1 MTMEPL
7 KSHKGAL
14 MKALKKHANQTVQ
27 NHPESREQLMM
38 EYLPHVKRIVNRM
51 AIHLPSTV
59 DIEDLYNV
67 GVIGLIQAIDRYD
80 TSRDNKFI
88 TYATHRI
95 RGAVL
100 SELRSRDFLSRSN
113 RRKIREM
120 DHAYAMLEQQF
131 GRDVEDHEVAE
142 MLQIDLDQLD
152 DIKKLSTISF
162 ISFEEMGY
170 SDSNDKGRLQKFVT
184 DDAPDAFSVANLNEL
199 KIVLAK
205 AIEQL
210 PEKEKMVLSLY
221 YFDELNMKE
230 TGKVLN
236 ITESRVSQIHSQ
248 AIIRLRNKLRR
259 ANVIE
264 N

>member
-1 MTMEPL
+1 
-7 KSHKGAL
+7 
-14 MKALKKHANQTVQ
+14 MKALNHQPHHAENEQ
-27 NHPESREQLMM
+27 PETREQLMM

-80 TSRDNKFI
+80 ASRENKFL

-120 DHAYAMLEQQF
+120 DHACAMLEQQL
-131 GRDVEDHEVAE
+131 GRDAEDHEVATV
-142 MLQIDLDQLD
+142 LQVDLDQLD
-152 DIKKLSTISF
+152 TIKKLSTISF

-170 SDSNDKGRLQKFVT
+170 SDANDKGRLLKFVT
-184 DDAPDAFSVANLNEL
+184 EDDMDALAMANLNEL
-199 KIVLAK
+199 KQAMAT
-205 AIEQL
+205 AIDQL

-230 TGKVLN
+230 TGQVLN

-248 AIIRLRNKLRR
+248 AIVRLRNKLRR
-259 ANVIE
+259 ANIIE
-264 N
+264 H

>member
-1 MTMEPL
+1 
-7 KSHKGAL
+7 
-14 MKALKKHANQTVQ
+14 MKALKKQPRQTGKEE
-27 NHPESREQLMM
+27 PENREQLMM

-51 AIHLPSTV
+51 AIHLPATV

-80 TSRDNKFI
+80 SSRDNKFI

-120 DHAYAMLEQQF
+120 DHVYAMLEQRL
-131 GRDVEDHEVAE
+131 GRDAEDHEVAE
-142 MLQIDLDQLD
+142 ALQIDLDRLD
-152 DIKKLSTISF
+152 AIKKLSSISF

-170 SDSNDKGRLQKFVT
+170 AESNDKGRLLKFVT
-184 DDAPDAFSVANLNEL
+184 DDAPDAFAVTNLNAL
-199 KIVLAK
+199 KNAMAD

-210 PEKEKMVLSLY
+210 PDKEKMVLSLY
-221 YFDELNMKE
+221 YFDELNMNE
-230 TGKVLN
+230 AGKVLN

-259 ANVIE
+259 ANIIE
-264 N
+264 H

>member
-1 MTMEPL
+1 
-7 KSHKGAL
+7 
-14 MKALKKHANQTVQ
+14 MKALKRQVSHQSAKG
-27 NHPESREQLMM
+27 PETREQLMM

-80 TSRDNKFI
+80 ASRENKFI

-100 SELRSRDFLSRSN
+100 SELRSRDFLSRAN

-120 DHAYAMLEQQF
+120 DQAYAMLEQQL
-131 GRDVEDHEVAE
+131 GRDAEDHEVADA
-142 MLQIDLDQLD
+142 LRIDLNQLD
-152 DIKKLSTISF
+152 AIKKLSSISF

-170 SDSNDKGRLQKFVT
+170 SDSNDKGRLLKYVA
-184 DDAPDAFSVANLNEL
+184 DDAVDALTMANLNEL
-199 KIVLAK
+199 KQAMAT
-205 AIEQL
+205 AIEKL

-259 ANVIE
+259 ANILAH
-264 N
+264 

>member
-1 MTMEPL
+1 
-7 KSHKGAL
+7 
-14 MKALKKHANQTVQ
+14 
-27 NHPESREQLMM
+27 MM

-51 AIHLPSTV
+51 AIHLPATV

-80 TSRDNKFI
+80 ASRENKFL

-120 DHAYAMLEQQF
+120 DHAYAMLEQQL
-131 GRDVEDHEVAE
+131 GRDAEDHEVAKF
-142 MLQIDLDQLD
+142 LQVDLDQFD
-152 DIKKLSTISF
+152 AIKKLSTISF

-170 SDSNDKGRLQKFVT
+170 SDANDKGRLLKFVT
-184 DDAPDAFSVANLNEL
+184 EDDMDALALANLNAL
-199 KIVLAK
+199 KQAMAT
-205 AIEQL
+205 AIDQL

-230 TGKVLN
+230 TGQVLN

-248 AIIRLRNKLRR
+248 AIVRLRNKLRR
-259 ANVIE
+259 ANIIE
-264 N
+264 H

>member
-1 MTMEPL
+1 
-7 KSHKGAL
+7 
-14 MKALKKHANQTVQ
+14 MKALNSQPHHAENE
-27 NHPESREQLMM
+27 HPETREQLMM

-51 AIHLPSTV
+51 AIHLPATV

-80 TSRDNKFI
+80 ASRENKFL

-113 RRKIREM
+113 RLKIREM
-120 DHAYAMLEQQF
+120 DHAYAMLEQQL
-131 GRDVEDHEVAE
+131 GRDAEDHEVANV
-142 MLQIDLDQLD
+142 LQVDLDQFD
-152 DIKKLSTISF
+152 AIKKLSTISF

-170 SDSNDKGRLQKFVT
+170 SDANDKGRLLKFVT
-184 DDAPDAFSVANLNEL
+184 EDDMDALAIANLNEL
-199 KIVLAK
+199 KQAMAT
-205 AIEQL
+205 AIDQL

-230 TGKVLN
+230 TGQVLN

-248 AIIRLRNKLRR
+248 AIVRLRNKLRR
-259 ANVIE
+259 ANIIE
-264 N
+264 H

>member
-1 MTMEPL
+1 
-7 KSHKGAL
+7 
-14 MKALKKHANQTVQ
+14 MKPAETDTNRTTDT
-27 NHPESREQLMM
+27 REAWREELMM
-38 EYLPHVKRIVNRM
+38 QYLPQVKRIVNRM
-51 AIHLPSTV
+51 AVHLPSTV

-80 TSRDNKFI
+80 PGRDNKFI

-113 RRKIREM
+113 RKKIREL
-120 DHAYAMLEQQF
+120 DKVYAMLEQQL
-131 GRDVEDHEVAE
+131 GRNVEDDEIAE
-142 MLQIDLDQLD
+142 AMHIDLEELDQ
-152 DIKKLSTISF
+152 IKRLSNISF
-162 ISFEEMGY
+162 ISFEEMGFN
-170 SDSNDKGRLQKFVT
+170 DTNDKSRLMKSLT
-184 DDAPDAFSVANLNEL
+184 DGDEDALGAACFNEL
-199 KIVLAK
+199 RSVLAD
-205 AIEQL
+205 AIDQL

-221 YFDELNMKE
+221 YFDDLNMKE

-248 AIIRLRNKLRR
+248 AIIHLRGKLRR
-259 ANVIE
+259 ARVID

>member
-1 MTMEPL
+1 
-7 KSHKGAL
+7 
-14 MKALKKHANQTVQ
+14 MKAARKYSAQPKKKMVPDRN
-27 NHPESREQLMM
+27 QLMTD
-38 EYLPHVKRIVNRM
+38 YLPHVKRIVNRM

-67 GVIGLIQAIDRYD
+67 GVIGLIQAIDRFD
-80 TSRDNKFI
+80 PGRDNKFI

-120 DHAYAMLEQQF
+120 DHTYAMLEQRL
-131 GRDVEDHEVAE
+131 GRDVEDHEIANA
-142 MLQIDLDQLD
+142 MQIDLKELD
-152 DIKKLSTISF
+152 KIKGLSSISF

-170 SDSNDKGRLQKFVT
+170 SESNDKGRLLKYLA
-184 DDAPDAFSVANLNEL
+184 DDADDALTVTNLNEL
-199 KIVLAK
+199 KAALAS

-210 PEKEKMVLSLY
+210 PEKEKLVLSLY

-248 AIIRLRNKLRR
+248 AVIHLRNKLRR
-259 ANVIE
+259 ERIIE

>member
-1 MTMEPL
+1 
-7 KSHKGAL
+7 
-14 MKALKKHANQTVQ
+14 MKAARNQPSPPKNKVAAD
-27 NHPESREQLMM
+27 RDQLMAK
-38 EYLPHVKRIVNRM
+38 YLPHVKRIVNRM
-51 AIHLPSTV
+51 AIHLPATV

-67 GVIGLIQAIDRYD
+67 GVIGLIQAIDRFD
-80 TSRDNKFI
+80 PGRNNKFI

-120 DHAYAMLEQQF
+120 DSTYAMLEQKL
-131 GRDVEDHEVAE
+131 GRDVEAHELAE
-142 MLQIDLDQLD
+142 AMQIDLEELD
-152 DIKKLSTISF
+152 KIKGLSSISF

-170 SDSNDKGRLQKFVT
+170 AESNDKGRLIKYLA
-184 DDAPDAFSVANLNEL
+184 DDGVDALSLTNLNEL
-199 KIVLAK
+199 KAAMAK

-210 PEKEKMVLSLY
+210 PEKEKLVLSLY

-236 ITESRVSQIHSQ
+236 VTESRVSQIHSQ
-248 AIIRLRNKLRR
+248 AVIHLRNKLRR
-259 ANVIE
+259 ERVIE

>member
-1 MTMEPL
+1 
-7 KSHKGAL
+7 
-14 MKALKKHANQTVQ
+14 MKALNSQPHHAENE
-27 NHPESREQLMM
+27 HPESREQLMM
-38 EYLPHVKRIVNRM
+38 AYLPHVKRIVNRM
-51 AIHLPSTV
+51 AIHLPATV

-80 TSRDNKFI
+80 PSRENKFL

-120 DHAYAMLEQQF
+120 DHAYAMLEQQL
-131 GRDVEDHEVAE
+131 GRDAEDHEVAKV
-142 MLQIDLDQLD
+142 LQVDLDQFD
-152 DIKKLSTISF
+152 AIKKLSTISF

-170 SDSNDKGRLQKFVT
+170 SDANDKGRLLKFVT
-184 DDAPDAFSVANLNEL
+184 EDDMDALALANLNEL
-199 KIVLAK
+199 KQAMAT
-205 AIEQL
+205 AIDQL

-230 TGKVLN
+230 TGQVLN

-264 N
+264 H

>member
-1 MTMEPL
+1 MN
-7 KSHKGAL
+7 AL
-14 MKALKKHANQTVQ
+14 NSQTHHAENE
-27 NHPESREQLMM
+27 NPETREQLMT

-51 AIHLPSTV
+51 AIHLPATV

-80 TSRDNKFI
+80 ASRENKFL

-120 DHAYAMLEQQF
+120 DHAYAMLEQQL
-131 GRDVEDHEVAE
+131 GRDAEDHEVANV
-142 MLQIDLDQLD
+142 LQVDLDQFD
-152 DIKKLSTISF
+152 AIKKLSTISF

-170 SDSNDKGRLQKFVT
+170 SDANDKGRLLKFVT
-184 DDAPDAFSVANLNEL
+184 EEAMDALALANLNEL
-199 KIVLAK
+199 KQAMAT

-230 TGKVLN
+230 TGQVLN

-248 AIIRLRNKLRR
+248 AIVRLRNKLRR
-259 ANVIE
+259 ANIIE
-264 N
+264 H

>member
-1 MTMEPL
+1 MKAVRKQAVSQK
-7 KSHKGAL
+7 KSVVPNRDQL
-14 MKALKKHANQTVQ
+14 MKD
-27 NHPESREQLMM
+27 
-38 EYLPHVKRIVNRM
+38 YLPHVKRIVNRM
-51 AIHLPSTV
+51 AIHLPATV

-80 TSRDNKFI
+80 PRRNNKFI

-120 DHAYAMLEQQF
+120 DHTYAMLEQKL
-131 GRDVEDHEVAE
+131 GRDVEDHEIADAME
-142 MLQIDLDQLD
+142 IDLLELD
-152 DIKKLSTISF
+152 KIKGLSSISF

-170 SDSNDKGRLQKFVT
+170 SESHDKGRLLKYLT
-184 DDAPDAFSVANLNEL
+184 DDAADALTITNLNEL
-199 KIVLAK
+199 KAAMAR

-210 PEKEKMVLSLY
+210 PEKEKLVLSLY

-248 AIIRLRNKLRR
+248 AVIRLRNRLRR
-259 ANVIE
+259 ERIIE

>member
-1 MTMEPL
+1 
-7 KSHKGAL
+7 
-14 MKALKKHANQTVQ
+14 MKALKRQVSHQSAKR
-27 NHPESREQLMM
+27 PETREQLMM

-80 TSRDNKFI
+80 AGRENKFI

-100 SELRSRDFLSRSN
+100 SELRSRDFLSRAN

-120 DHAYAMLEQQF
+120 DQAYAMLEQQL
-131 GRDVEDHEVAE
+131 GRDAEDHEVADILE
-142 MLQIDLDQLD
+142 IDMDQLD
-152 DIKKLSTISF
+152 AIKKLSSISF

-170 SDSNDKGRLQKFVT
+170 SDSNDKGRLLKYVA
-184 DDAPDAFSVANLNEL
+184 DDAVDALTMANLNEL
-199 KIVLAK
+199 KLAMAK
-205 AIEQL
+205 AIEKL

-259 ANVIE
+259 ANIIAH
-264 N
+264 

>member
-1 MTMEPL
+1 
-7 KSHKGAL
+7 
-14 MKALKKHANQTVQ
+14 MKALNSQVSHRPAKR
-27 NHPESREQLMM
+27 PETREQLMM

-80 TSRDNKFI
+80 ASRENKFI

-100 SELRSRDFLSRSN
+100 SELRSRDFLSRAN

-120 DHAYAMLEQQF
+120 DQAYAMLEQQL
-131 GRDVEDHEVAE
+131 GRDAEDHEVAE
-142 MLQIDLDQLD
+142 ILQIDLDQLD
-152 DIKKLSTISF
+152 AIKKLSSISF

-170 SDSNDKGRLQKFVT
+170 SDANDKGRLLKYVA
-184 DDAPDAFSVANLNEL
+184 DDAVDALTVANLKEL
-199 KIVLAK
+199 KQAMAN
-205 AIEQL
+205 AIEKL

-259 ANVIE
+259 ANFIAH
-264 N
+264 

>member
-1 MTMEPL
+1 MESPNRI
-7 KSHKGAL
+7 KGAH
-14 MKALKKHANQTVQ
+14 MKALKPQSSQALQETA
-27 NHPESREQLMM
+27 ETREQLMA

-51 AIHLPSTV
+51 AIHLPATV

-80 TSRDNKFI
+80 AGRDNKFI

-120 DHAYAMLEQQF
+120 DQAYAMLEQQL
-131 GRDVEDHEVAE
+131 GRDAEDHEVAE
-142 MLQIDLDQLD
+142 VLQIDLEQLD
-152 DIKKLSTISF
+152 TIKKMSSISF

-170 SDSNDKGRLQKFVT
+170 SDSNDKGRLLKFVT
-184 DDAPDAFSVANLNEL
+184 DDGPDAFSVVDLNEL
-199 KIVLAK
+199 KQAMAE

-210 PEKEKMVLSLY
+210 PDREKMVLSLY
-221 YFDELNMKE
+221 YFEELNMKE
-230 TGKVLN
+230 TGQVLN
-236 ITESRVSQIHSQ
+236 VTESRVSQIHSQ

-259 ANVIE
+259 ARVIE
-264 N
+264 H

>member
-1 MTMEPL
+1 MEPL
-7 KSHKGAL
+7 KRPKGAL
-14 MKALKKHANQTVQ
+14 MKALKSNTLPTEQASS
-27 NHPESREQLMM
+27 ESREQLMM

-80 TSRDNKFI
+80 ASRDNKFI

-120 DHAYAMLEQQF
+120 DHAYAMLEQQL
-131 GRDVEDHEVAE
+131 GRDAEDHEVADI
-142 MLQIDLDQLD
+142 LQVDLEQLD
-152 DIKKLSTISF
+152 AIKRLSSISF

-170 SDSNDKGRLQKFVT
+170 SDSNDKGRLLKFVT
-184 DDAPDAFSVANLNEL
+184 DDTPDAFSLANLNEL
-199 KIVLAK
+199 KHVMAE

-210 PEKEKMVLSLY
+210 PEKEKLVLSLY

-264 N
+264 Q

>member
-1 MTMEPL
+1 
-7 KSHKGAL
+7 
-14 MKALKKHANQTVQ
+14 MKALKRQTSDGEQ
-27 NHPESREQLMM
+27 EHTQSRETLMM
-38 EYLPHVKRIVNRM
+38 EHLPHVKRIVNRM
-51 AIHLPSTV
+51 AIHLPATV

-67 GVIGLIQAIDRYD
+67 GVIGLIQAIDRFD
-80 TSRDNKFI
+80 STRDNKFI

-120 DHAYAMLEQQF
+120 DHAYAMLEQQL
-131 GRDVEDHEVAE
+131 GRDAEDHEVAE
-142 MLQIDLDQLD
+142 VLQVDMDQFD
-152 DIKKLSTISF
+152 AIKKLSSISF

-170 SDSNDKGRLQKFVT
+170 SDANDKGRLLKFVT
-184 DDAPDAFSVANLNEL
+184 DDDMDALAIANLNEL
-199 KIVLAK
+199 KQAMAK

-259 ANVIE
+259 ANIIE

>member
-1 MTMEPL
+1 
-7 KSHKGAL
+7 
-14 MKALKKHANQTVQ
+14 MKALKSDTHQMDQTSPV
-27 NHPESREQLMM
+27 SREQLMM

-80 TSRDNKFI
+80 ASRDNKFI

-120 DHAYAMLEQQF
+120 DHAYAMLEQQL
-131 GRDVEDHEVAE
+131 GRDAEDHEVANLLE
-142 MLQIDLDQLD
+142 IDIDQLD
-152 DIKKLSTISF
+152 AIKKLSTISF

-170 SDSNDKGRLQKFVT
+170 SDSNDKGRLLKYVT
-184 DDAPDAFSVANLNEL
+184 DDVPDAFSLANLNEL
-199 KIVLAK
+199 KSVMAT

-210 PEKEKMVLSLY
+210 PEKEKLVLSLY

-230 TGKVLN
+230 TGQVLN

-264 N
+264 H

>member
-1 MTMEPL
+1 
-7 KSHKGAL
+7 
-14 MKALKKHANQTVQ
+14 MKAARNQPSPPKSKVAAD
-27 NHPESREQLMM
+27 RDQLMAT
-38 EYLPHVKRIVNRM
+38 YLPHVKRIVNRM
-51 AIHLPSTV
+51 AIHLPATV
-59 DIEDLYNV
+59 DIEDLYTV
-67 GVIGLIQAIDRYD
+67 GVIGLIQAIDRFD
-80 TSRDNKFI
+80 PGRNNKFI

-120 DHAYAMLEQQF
+120 DNTYALLEQRL
-131 GRDVEDHEVAE
+131 GRDVEAHELAE
-142 MLQIDLDQLD
+142 AMQIDLDELD
-152 DIKKLSTISF
+152 KIKGLSSISF

-170 SDSNDKGRLQKFVT
+170 SESNDKGRLIKYLA
-184 DDAPDAFSVANLNEL
+184 DDGMDALSLTNLNEL
-199 KIVLAK
+199 KAAMTK

-210 PEKEKMVLSLY
+210 PEKEKLVLSLY

-236 ITESRVSQIHSQ
+236 VTESRVSQIHSQ
-248 AIIRLRNKLRR
+248 AVIHLRNKLRR
-259 ANVIE
+259 EKVIE

>member
-1 MTMEPL
+1 MT
-7 KSHKGAL
+7 
-14 MKALKKHANQTVQ
+14 
-27 NHPESREQLMM
+27 

-51 AIHLPSTV
+51 AIHLPATV

-80 TSRDNKFI
+80 ASRENKFL

-120 DHAYAMLEQQF
+120 DHAYAMLEQQL
-131 GRDVEDHEVAE
+131 GRDAEDHEVANV
-142 MLQIDLDQLD
+142 LQVDLDQFD
-152 DIKKLSTISF
+152 AIKKLSTISF

-170 SDSNDKGRLQKFVT
+170 SDANDKGRLLKFVT
-184 DDAPDAFSVANLNEL
+184 EEAMDALAQANLNEL
-199 KIVLAK
+199 KQAMAT

-230 TGKVLN
+230 TGQVLN

-248 AIIRLRNKLRR
+248 AIVRLRNKLRR
-259 ANVIE
+259 ANIIE
-264 N
+264 H

>member
-1 MTMEPL
+1 
-7 KSHKGAL
+7 
-14 MKALKKHANQTVQ
+14 MKALNRQTNHAEKEL
-27 NHPESREQLMM
+27 PESREALMM

-51 AIHLPSTV
+51 AIHLPATV

-67 GVIGLIQAIDRYD
+67 GVIGLIQAIDRFD
-80 TSRDNKFI
+80 TNRDNKFI

-120 DHAYAMLEQQF
+120 DHAYAMLEQQL
-131 GRDVEDHEVAE
+131 GRDAEDHEVAR
-142 MLQIDLDQLD
+142 MLQIDLDQFD
-152 DIKKLSTISF
+152 VIKKLSSISF

-170 SDSNDKGRLQKFVT
+170 SDSNDKGRLLKFVT
-184 DDAPDAFSVANLNEL
+184 DDAMDALTMANLNEL
-199 KIVLAK
+199 KHALAN

-230 TGKVLN
+230 TGKVLD

-259 ANVIE
+259 ANIIE
-264 N
+264 H

>member
-1 MTMEPL
+1 
-7 KSHKGAL
+7 
-14 MKALKKHANQTVQ
+14 MKALKPQTSQAVQ
-27 NHPESREQLMM
+27 ETPETREALMAA
-38 EYLPHVKRIVNRM
+38 YLPHVKRIVNRM
-51 AIHLPSTV
+51 AIHLPSSV

-80 TSRDNKFI
+80 ASRDNKFI

-120 DHAYAMLEQQF
+120 DHAYVMLEQQL
-131 GRDVEDHEVAE
+131 GRDAEDQEVAE
-142 MLQIDLDQLD
+142 ALRIDLEQLD
-152 DIKKLSTISF
+152 DIKKLSSISF

-170 SDSNDKGRLQKFVT
+170 SDSNDKGRLLKFVT
-184 DDAPDAFSVANLNEL
+184 DDSPDAYMLANLNNL
-199 KIVLAK
+199 KQAMAE
-205 AIEQL
+205 AIEDL
-210 PEKEKMVLSLY
+210 PDKEKLVLSLY

-230 TGKVLN
+230 TGKVLK

-248 AIIRLRNKLRR
+248 AIVRLRNKLRR
-259 ANVIE
+259 ARVIE
-264 N
+264 H

>member
-1 MTMEPL
+1 
-7 KSHKGAL
+7 
-14 MKALKKHANQTVQ
+14 
-27 NHPESREQLMM
+27 
-38 EYLPHVKRIVNRM
+38 M
-51 AIHLPSTV
+51 AIHLPATV

-80 TSRDNKFI
+80 ASRENKFL

-120 DHAYAMLEQQF
+120 DHAYAMLEQQL
-131 GRDVEDHEVAE
+131 GRDAEDHEVAE
-142 MLQIDLDQLD
+142 VLQVDLDQFD
-152 DIKKLSTISF
+152 AIKKLSTISF

-170 SDSNDKGRLQKFVT
+170 SDANDKGRLLKFVT
-184 DDAPDAFSVANLNEL
+184 EDDMDALALANLNEL
-199 KIVLAK
+199 KQAMAT
-205 AIEQL
+205 AIDQL

-230 TGKVLN
+230 TGQVLN

-248 AIIRLRNKLRR
+248 AIVRLRNKLRR
-259 ANVIE
+259 ANIIE
-264 N
+264 H

>member
-1 MTMEPL
+1 METL
-7 KSHKGAL
+7 KRPKGAL
-14 MKALKKHANQTVQ
+14 MKALESHTLKTEQVSS
-27 NHPESREQLMM
+27 ESREQLMM

-80 TSRDNKFI
+80 ASRDNKFI

-120 DHAYAMLEQQF
+120 DRAYAMLEQQL
-131 GRDVEDHEVAE
+131 GRDAEDHEVADL
-142 MLQIDLDQLD
+142 LQIDLEQLD
-152 DIKKLSTISF
+152 AIKRLSTISF

-170 SDSNDKGRLQKFVT
+170 SDSNDKGRLLKFVT
-184 DDAPDAFSVANLNEL
+184 DEAPDAFSMANLNEL
-199 KIVLAK
+199 KQVMAQ

-210 PEKEKMVLSLY
+210 PEKEKLVLSLY

-230 TGKVLN
+230 TGMVLN

-259 ANVIE
+259 AKVIE
-264 N
+264 P

>member
-1 MTMEPL
+1 MEPL
-7 KSHKGAL
+7 KRPKGAL
-14 MKALKKHANQTVQ
+14 MKALKSNTLPTEQASS
-27 NHPESREQLMM
+27 ESREQLMM

-80 TSRDNKFI
+80 ASRDNKFI
-88 TYATHRI
+88 TYATPRI

-120 DHAYAMLEQQF
+120 DHAYAMLEQQL
-131 GRDVEDHEVAE
+131 GRDAEDHEVADI
-142 MLQIDLDQLD
+142 LQIDLEQLD
-152 DIKKLSTISF
+152 TIKRLSSISF

-170 SDSNDKGRLQKFVT
+170 SDSNDKGRLLKFVT
-184 DDAPDAFSVANLNEL
+184 DETPDAFSLANLNEL
-199 KIVLAK
+199 KHVMAE

-210 PEKEKMVLSLY
+210 PEKEKLVLSLY

-259 ANVIE
+259 ANVIQQ
-264 N
+264 

>member
-1 MTMEPL
+1 
-7 KSHKGAL
+7 
-14 MKALKKHANQTVQ
+14 MKALKPQASQAVSEQ
-27 NHPESREQLMM
+27 PESREELMAA
-38 EYLPHVKRIVNRM
+38 YLPHVKRIVNRM
-51 AIHLPSTV
+51 AIHLPSSV

-80 TSRDNKFI
+80 ASRDNKFI

-100 SELRSRDFLSRSN
+100 SELRARDFLSRSN

-120 DHAYAMLEQQF
+120 DHAYTMLEQQL
-131 GRDVEDHEVAE
+131 GRDAEDQEVAE
-142 MLQIDLDQLD
+142 ALQIDLEQLH
-152 DIKKLSTISF
+152 DIKKLSSISF

-170 SDSNDKGRLQKFVT
+170 SDANDKGRLMKFVT
-184 DDAPDAFSVANLNEL
+184 DDAEDAFAVANLNEL
-199 KIVLAK
+199 KRAMAE

-210 PEKEKMVLSLY
+210 PEKEKLVLSLY

-230 TGKVLN
+230 TGQVLS

-259 ANVIE
+259 ARVIDT
-264 N
+264 

>member
-1 MTMEPL
+1 
-7 KSHKGAL
+7 
-14 MKALKKHANQTVQ
+14 MKALKPQTSQAVQ
-27 NHPESREQLMM
+27 ETPETREALMTA
-38 EYLPHVKRIVNRM
+38 YLPHVKRIVNRM
-51 AIHLPSTV
+51 AIHLPSSV

-80 TSRDNKFI
+80 ASRDNKFI

-120 DHAYAMLEQQF
+120 DHAYVMLEQQL
-131 GRDVEDHEVAE
+131 GRDAEDQEVAE
-142 MLQIDLDQLD
+142 VLRIDLEQLD
-152 DIKKLSTISF
+152 DIKKLSSISF

-170 SDSNDKGRLQKFVT
+170 SDSNDKGRLLKFVT
-184 DDAPDAFSVANLNEL
+184 DDSPDAYMLANLNNL
-199 KIVLAK
+199 KQAMAE
-205 AIEQL
+205 AIEDL
-210 PEKEKMVLSLY
+210 PDKEKLVLSLY

-230 TGKVLN
+230 TGKVLK

-248 AIIRLRNKLRR
+248 AIVRLRNKLRR
-259 ANVIE
+259 ARVIE
-264 N
+264 H